1 MEALLDLTSLKP
13 IDIQT
18 LILSLLICIALSSFL
33 SWFYIRYGRSFS
45 NRSAFARN
53 LTLVSMTTL
62 IVIQV
67 VQSSLAISLGL
78 VGALSIVRFRTAVK
92 EPEELAFMFLAITI
106 GLGLGANQH
115 LATIIAVIVVFL
127 FLLIRDRIFLPKLE
141 PNNLYIDLNAPT
153 ETTLADVETILTQYT
168 SSVELRRFDGSPVK
182 NQFTFLIQI
191 ADSDVLNNLSVALR
205 TQFPESDFSIIDQIN
220 TFGG

>member
-1 MEALLDLTSLKP
+1 MEALFNLNSLKP

-18 LILSLLICIALSSFL
+18 LILNLLICVVLSSFL
-33 SWFYIRYGRSFS
+33 SWFYIRFGKSFS
-45 NRSAFARN
+45 NRRAFAQT

-92 EPEELAFMFLAITI
+92 EPEELAYMFLAITI
-106 GLGLGANQH
+106 GLGLGANQQ
-115 LATIIAVIVVFL
+115 LATVIAVIVIFL
-127 FLLIRDRIFLPKLE
+127 FLLIRDQFFSPKLE
-141 PNNLYIDLNAPT
+141 QNNLYIDLSSSS
-153 ETTLADVETILTQYT
+153 ETTLVDIEKILKEYT
-168 SSVELRRFDGSPVK
+168 SSAELRRFDGAPMK
-182 NQFTFLIQI
+182 NQFTFLVQI
-191 ADSDVLNNLSVALR
+191 EDSISLNNLSVALR
-205 TQFPESDFSIIDQIN
+205 DQLPDSEFSIIDQIK